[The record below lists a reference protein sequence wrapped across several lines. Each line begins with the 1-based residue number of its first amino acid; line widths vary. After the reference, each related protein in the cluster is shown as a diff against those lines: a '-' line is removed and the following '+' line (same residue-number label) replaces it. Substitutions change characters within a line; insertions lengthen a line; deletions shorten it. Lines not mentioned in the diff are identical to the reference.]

1 MDKEYEIAKYF
12 AKNGLSIGSRQGITK
27 HKTDY
32 VYDEDPSHPE
42 SYKKGDIK
50 IYDLYVIN
58 REESG
63 IYELHSFSDYLRWL
77 INYRSLCIQFNVLR
91 DVESNIYWTFSLYNT
106 KTAELLK
113 TVYKHC
119 TDYND
124 ALEKAV
130 LYIVNNKILEKYNL

>member
-1 MDKEYEIAKYF
+1 MENEYNIAKYF

-58 REESG
+58 KEDKE
-63 IYELHSFSDYLRWL
+63 IFELHTYEEYLSWL
-77 INYRSLCIQFNVLR
+77 AVDKSLYIRFNVLKNI
-91 DVESNIYWTFSLYNT
+91 EGNIYWTFSLFNT
-106 KTAELLK
+106 KNAKELK
-113 TVYKHC
+113 TVYAHC
-119 TDYND
+119 KSYSDVM
-124 ALEKAV
+124 EKAV